1 MPVTPT
7 PHNAAYKGQIAKAV
21 LMPGDPLRAKV
32 VAERYLEDA
41 RQFNTVRNMFGY
53 TGMYQGKEI
62 SVMGSGMG
70 MPSIGIYAH
79 ELFAFYDVDV
89 IIRIG
94 SAGGLDERTRLRDLV
109 IAQGACTDSNFA
121 AMYRLPG
128 TFAPIA
134 DFDLLSSA
142 ASIAR
147 DKGVRTLVGNVLS
160 SDHFYHAAA
169 DADASAAW
177 QSMGVLAIEMES
189 AALYMIAAELHKKAL
204 GMFTVSDLIH
214 TSGAMSAEER
224 ETSFDDM
231 MQVALET
238 AVAHV

>member
-1 MPVTPT
+1 MSSVPT
-7 PHNAAYKGQIAKAV
+7 PHNAAQRGQIAKTV

-32 VAERYLEDA
+32 VAERYLEDV
-41 RQFNTVRNMFGY
+41 RQFNSVRNMLGY
-53 TGMYQGKEI
+53 TGVYQGREV

-79 ELFAFYDVDV
+79 ELYSFYDVDV

-121 AMYRLPG
+121 AMYHLPG

-134 DFDLLSSA
+134 DYGLLSTAVRIA
-142 ASIAR
+142 AE
-147 DKGVRTLVGNVLS
+147 KGVRTLVGNILS

-169 DADASAAW
+169 DADASAKW
-177 QSMGVLAIEMES
+177 QGMGVLAIEMES
-189 AALYMIAAELHKKAL
+189 AALYMIAAELKKRAL
-204 GMFTVSDLIH
+204 GIFTVSDLIH
-214 TSGAMSAEER
+214 TEGALSVGER
-224 ETSFDDM
+224 EESFDDM
-231 MQVALET
+231 MQVALAT
-238 AVAHV
+238 ATCI

>member
-1 MPVTPT
+1 MSSVPT
-7 PHNAAYKGQIAKAV
+7 PHNAAQRGQIAKTV

-32 VAERYLEDA
+32 VAERYLEDV
-41 RQFNTVRNMFGY
+41 RQFNSVRNMLGY
-53 TGMYQGKEI
+53 TGVYQGREV

-79 ELFAFYDVDV
+79 ELYSFYDVDA

-134 DFDLLSSA
+134 DYGLLSTAVRIA
-142 ASIAR
+142 AE
-147 DKGVRTLVGNVLS
+147 KGVRTLVGNILS

-169 DADASAAW
+169 DADASAKW
-177 QSMGVLAIEMES
+177 QGMGVLAIEMES
-189 AALYMIAAELHKKAL
+189 AALYMIAAELKKRAL
-204 GMFTVSDLIH
+204 GIFTVSDLIH
-214 TSGAMSAEER
+214 TEGALSAGER
-224 ETSFDDM
+224 EESFDDM
-231 MQVALET
+231 MQVALAT
-238 AVAHV
+238 ATCI

>member
-1 MPVTPT
+1 MSSVPT
-7 PHNAAYKGQIAKAV
+7 PHNAAQRGQIAKTV

-32 VAERYLEDA
+32 VAERYLEDV
-41 RQFNTVRNMFGY
+41 RQFNSVRNMLGY
-53 TGMYQGKEI
+53 TGVYQGREV

-79 ELFAFYDVDV
+79 ELYSFYDVDV

-121 AMYRLPG
+121 AMYHLPG

-134 DFDLLSSA
+134 DYGLLSTAVRIA
-142 ASIAR
+142 AE
-147 DKGVRTLVGNVLS
+147 KGVRTLVGNILS

-169 DADASAAW
+169 DADASAKW
-177 QSMGVLAIEMES
+177 QGMGVLAIEMES
-189 AALYMIAAELHKKAL
+189 AALYMIAAELKKRAL
-204 GMFTVSDLIH
+204 GIFTVSDLIH
-214 TSGAMSAEER
+214 TEGALSAGER
-224 ETSFDDM
+224 EESFDDM
-231 MQVALET
+231 MQVALAT
-238 AVAHV
+238 ATCI